1 MRLFNIILYSTQWVN
16 FNSFF
21 MSEDKTINE
30 DAVKSEKKRNTI
42 LTILSFVFIIGG
54 GLWILSLFFDFH
66 RYETTNNAQVES
78 YINSVT
84 ARASGHV
91 VSIRFDSHQ
100 FVHKGDTLVV
110 LDDEEYRIKVKQN
123 EADLAAA
130 EGNLHSLEQS
140 IVTATSKEA
149 ASKDK
154 LSGDKADLDKAQKDY
169 ERFRN
174 MYADSAVTR
183 NQYDQ
188 VVSKL
193 QSTKS
198 YLNAGEK
205 ELMASESSTK
215 QSITNLE
222 AARATVDRKKA
233 DLEDAQLQLSYTR
246 IIAMADGYVGER
258 TISVGEL
265 IGANQVVATLVL
277 SNKVWVTANFKE
289 TQIGKIKVGQEVT
302 ITIDALNDKEF
313 KGKVVGF
320 SPATGAKFSM
330 VEPDN
335 STGNFVKIT
344 QRIPVKIDF
353 EASAKELGDVKP
365 GMSVTVEIKK

>member
-1 MRLFNIILYSTQWVN
+1 
-16 FNSFF
+16 
-21 MSEDKTINE
+21 MSEANTSSE
-30 DAVKSEKKRNTI
+30 VAVKSEKMRNTI
-42 LTILSFVFIIGG
+42 LTVLSFVFIIGG
-54 GLWILSLFFDFH
+54 GIWILSLFFDFH

-78 YINSVT
+78 YINSIT
-84 ARASGHV
+84 ARATGHV
-91 VSIRFDSHQ
+91 SVINFDSHQ
-100 FVHKGDTLVV
+100 FIHKGDTLVV
-110 LDDEEYRIKVKQN
+110 LEDEEYKIKVRQA
-123 EADLAAA
+123 EADLAVA

-140 IVTATSKEA
+140 VITAISNEA

-154 LSGDKADLDKAQKDY
+154 LSGDMADLEKAQKDY

-193 QSTKS
+193 QSTKA

-205 ELMASESSTK
+205 ELMASRSVTK
-215 QSITNLE
+215 QSHTNLE
-222 AARATVDRKKA
+222 ASNATVARKKA
-233 DLEDAQLQLSYTR
+233 DLENALLQLSYTY
-246 IIAMADGYVGER
+246 IIAQADGYVGER

-265 IGANQVVATLVL
+265 INANQVIATMVL
-277 SNKVWVTANFKE
+277 NQKLWVNANFKE
-289 TQIGKIKVGQEVT
+289 TQIEKIKLGQEAT
-302 ITIDALNDKEF
+302 IVIDALDGKEF

-353 EASAKELGDVKP
+353 EASGKELAEVKP
-365 GMSVTVEIKK
+365 GMNVTVEINK

>member
-1 MRLFNIILYSTQWVN
+1 
-16 FNSFF
+16 
-21 MSEDKTINE
+21 MSEDNATNE
-30 DAVKSEKKRNTI
+30 AIVKSEKKRNTI
-42 LTILSFVFIIGG
+42 LTILSFAFIIGG
-54 GLWILSLFFDFH
+54 AIWILSLFFDFH

-84 ARASGHV
+84 ARATGHV
-91 VSIRFDSHQ
+91 ASIHFEANQ

-110 LDDEEYRIKVKQN
+110 LEDEEYSIKVKQA
-123 EADLAAA
+123 EADLAVA

-140 IVTATSKEA
+140 IITAISNEA

-154 LSGDKADLDKAQKDY
+154 LSGDMADLEKAQKDY
-169 ERFRN
+169 ERFKN

-193 QSTKS
+193 QSTKA
-198 YLNAGEK
+198 YLAAGQK
-205 ELMASESSTK
+205 SLLASGSVTK
-215 QSITNLE
+215 QSHTNLE
-222 AARATVDRKKA
+222 AANATVARKKA
-233 DLEDAQLQLSYTR
+233 DLDNALLQLSYTR
-246 IIAMADGYVGER
+246 IIAQADGYVGDR

-265 IGANQVVATLVL
+265 INANQVVATMVL
-277 SNKVWVTANFKE
+277 NQKIWVTANFKE
-289 TQIGKIKVGQEVT
+289 TQIEKIKIGQEVT
-302 ITIDALNDKEF
+302 ITIDALGDKEF
-313 KGKVVGF
+313 KGKVTGF

-353 EASAKELGDVKP
+353 EASAKELEEVKP
-365 GMSVTVEIKK
+365 GMNVTVEIKK

>member
-1 MRLFNIILYSTQWVN
+1 
-16 FNSFF
+16 
-21 MSEDKTINE
+21 MSEDNTTSE
-30 DAVKSEKKRNTI
+30 AASKSEKRRNTI

-54 GLWILSLFFDFH
+54 GIWILSLFFDFH

-84 ARASGHV
+84 ARATGHV
-91 VSIRFDSHQ
+91 AVIRFDSHQ
-100 FVHKGDTLVV
+100 FVHKGDTLVI
-110 LDDEEYRIKVKQN
+110 LDDEEYQIKVKQA
-123 EADLAAA
+123 EADLAVA

-140 IVTATSKEA
+140 VITAISNEA

-154 LSGDKADLDKAQKDY
+154 LSGDLADLEKAQKDY
-169 ERFRN
+169 ERFKN

-193 QSTKS
+193 QSTKA

-205 ELMASESSTK
+205 ELLASKSITT
-215 QSITNLE
+215 QSHTNLE
-222 AARATVDRKKA
+222 AANATVARKKA
-233 DLEDAQLQLSYTR
+233 DLDNALLQLSYTR
-246 IIAMADGYVGER
+246 IIALADGYVGER

-265 IGANQVVATLVL
+265 INANQVVATMVL
-277 SNKVWVTANFKE
+277 NQKLWVNANFKE
-289 TQIGKIKVGQEVT
+289 TQIEKIKVGQEVT
-302 ITIDALNDKEF
+302 ITVDALDDKEF

-353 EASAKELGDVKP
+353 EASAKELTEVKP
-365 GMSVTVEIKK
+365 GMSVMVEIKK

>member
-1 MRLFNIILYSTQWVN
+1 
-16 FNSFF
+16 
-21 MSEDKTINE
+21 MSEDNTASE
-30 DAVKSEKKRNTI
+30 AASKSEKRRNTI

-54 GLWILSLFFDFH
+54 GIWILSLFFDFH

-84 ARASGHV
+84 ARATGHV
-91 VSIRFDSHQ
+91 AVIRFDSHQ
-100 FVHKGDTLVV
+100 FVHKGDTLVI
-110 LDDEEYRIKVKQN
+110 LDDEEYQIKVKQA
-123 EADLAAA
+123 EADLAVA

-140 IVTATSKEA
+140 VITAISNEA

-154 LSGDKADLDKAQKDY
+154 LSGDLADLEKAQKDY
-169 ERFRN
+169 ERFKN

-193 QSTKS
+193 QSTKA

-205 ELMASESSTK
+205 ELLASKSITT
-215 QSITNLE
+215 QSHTNLE
-222 AARATVDRKKA
+222 AANATVARKKA
-233 DLEDAQLQLSYTR
+233 DLDNALLQLSYTR
-246 IIAMADGYVGER
+246 IIALADGYVGER

-265 IGANQVVATLVL
+265 INANQVVATMVL
-277 SNKVWVTANFKE
+277 NQKLWVNANFKE
-289 TQIGKIKVGQEVT
+289 TQIEKIKVGQEVT
-302 ITIDALNDKEF
+302 ITVDALDDKEF

-353 EASAKELGDVKP
+353 EASAKELTEVKP
-365 GMSVTVEIKK
+365 GMSVMVEIKK